1 MVFCFMDCDI
11 LLTVC
16 FHARYFVFFTVYF
29 LYLKFCFTIILNK
42 LMETPLFAHW
52 GGQQGGVMSQIIY
65 TEDINKG

>member
-1 MVFCFMDCDI
+1 MNSDI

-16 FHARYFVFFTVYF
+16 FNARYFVFFDSTF
-29 LYLKFCFTIILNK
+29 LYLKVCFTLILNK

-52 GGQQGGVMSQIIY
+52 GGQQGGVMSQIMY